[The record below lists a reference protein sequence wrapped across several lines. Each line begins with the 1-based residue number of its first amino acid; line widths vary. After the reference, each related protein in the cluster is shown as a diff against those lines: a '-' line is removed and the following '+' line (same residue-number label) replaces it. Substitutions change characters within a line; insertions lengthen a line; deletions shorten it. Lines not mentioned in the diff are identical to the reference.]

1 MKKILFKGCGTALA
15 TPFTDDGINY
25 GEFKKLI
32 DFQIDEGVDA
42 LIVCGTTGEASC
54 MTLQEKKDA
63 IKFVVDTA
71 AQQNPCNCWYR
82 FKLYCILY

>member
-1 MKKILFKGCGTALA
+1 MKKILFKGCATALA
-15 TPFTDDGINY
+15 TPFTEDGINY
-25 GEFKKLI
+25 EEFKKLI
-32 DFQIDEGVDA
+32 EFQINEGIDA

-71 AQQNPCNCWYR
+71 ARQSSCNCWCWL
-82 FKLYCILY
+82 KLY